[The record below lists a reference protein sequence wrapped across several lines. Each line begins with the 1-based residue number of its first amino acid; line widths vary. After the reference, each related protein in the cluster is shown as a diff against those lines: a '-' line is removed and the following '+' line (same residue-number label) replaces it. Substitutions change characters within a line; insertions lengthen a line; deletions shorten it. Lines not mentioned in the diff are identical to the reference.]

1 MFEDVEGTEIIAT
14 ASRSRQPLGG
24 FGKRSFDMIVAL
36 CALVALLPLIAAVC
50 LLLKWNSGGSVF
62 FKQMRIGFGGRRFAC
77 YKFRSMVE
85 NADAVLDQHLRENPE
100 ARLEWEANQKLKN
113 DPRITPLGQFLRSTS
128 LDELPQ
134 LFNILIGDMSIVGP
148 RPIVPS
154 EIARYGANFSEYA
167 AGRPGLTGLW
177 QVSGRSDCTY
187 PERVALD
194 ARYVREWDFWL
205 DLVIIG
211 KTFHTVLSR
220 RGSY

>member
-1 MFEDVEGTEIIAT
+1 MFEDVEGTEIVAT
-14 ASRSRQPLGG
+14 SSLTRQPLGG
-24 FGKRSFDMIVAL
+24 LGKRSFDVVVAL
-36 CALVALLPLIAAVC
+36 CAIVALLPLIAAVC
-50 LLLKWNSGGSVF
+50 LLLKWNGDGSVF
-62 FKQMRIGFGGRRFAC
+62 FKQMRVGFGGRRFAC

-85 NADAVLDQHLRENPE
+85 NADMVLEQFLRDNPE
-100 ARLEWEANQKLKN
+100 ARAEWETCQKLRN

-128 LDELPQ
+128 MDELPQ

-148 RPIVPS
+148 RPIIQS
-154 EIARYGANFSEYA
+154 EIARYGVNFSDYA

-194 ARYVREWDFWL
+194 CQYVREWDFWL
-205 DLVIIG
+205 DLRIIA
-211 KTFHTVLSR
+211 KTFNTVLTR